1 MSLIKPVSKIIPV
14 APNMLM
20 NRQSKKVIQ
29 SKKLYNRKKS
39 NDTHRKENTT
49 DGG

>member
-1 MSLIKPVSKIIPV
+1 MRPIKPISKINPI
-14 APNMLM
+14 ARDMLM

-39 NDTHRKENTT
+39 NDSYRKENTT
-49 DGG
+49 NGR